1 MKKKKKKKIVK
12 KKKKKGKK
20 KKKKQC
26 MAQYLVKYWM
36 NVDVL
41 AEEVIDSENI
51 NMETN
56 DLGKYNE
63 PTKEAKYKILD
74 SIKINRRSYEK
85 YDEKLNDSSKKPSS
99 DK

>member
-1 MKKKKKKKIVK
+1 M
-12 KKKKKGKK
+12 
-20 KKKKQC
+20 
-26 MAQYLVKYWM
+26 QYKVKYWM

-41 AEEVIDSENI
+41 AEEIIDSENI
-51 NMETN
+51 NMDTN

-63 PTKEAKYKILD
+63 PTKDAKYIILN

>member
-1 MKKKKKKKIVK
+1 
-12 KKKKKGKK
+12 
-20 KKKKQC
+20 
-26 MAQYLVKYWM
+26 M

-41 AEEVIDSENI
+41 AEEVVDSENI

-74 SIKINRRSYEK
+74 SIKINRRSYEQ
-85 YDEKLNDSSKKPSS
+85 YDKKPDNSSKEPSS
-99 DK
+99 NK

>member
-1 MKKKKKKKIVK
+1 
-12 KKKKKGKK
+12 
-20 KKKKQC
+20 

-41 AEEVIDSENI
+41 AEELVDSENI

-63 PTKEAKYKILD
+63 PAKDAKYKILD

-85 YDEKLNDSSKKPSS
+85 YDEKFNNRSKESSS

>member
-1 MKKKKKKKIVK
+1 
-12 KKKKKGKK
+12 
-20 KKKKQC
+20 

-41 AEEVIDSENI
+41 AEELVDSENI

-63 PTKEAKYKILD
+63 PTKDAKYKILD
-74 SIKINRRSYEK
+74 SIKINRRSYENLK
-85 YDEKLNDSSKKPSS
+85 DRKSVV
-99 DK
+99 

>member
-1 MKKKKKKKIVK
+1 M
-12 KKKKKGKK
+12 
-20 KKKKQC
+20 
-26 MAQYLVKYWM
+26 QYKVKYWM

-41 AEEVIDSENI
+41 AEEIIDSENI
-51 NMETN
+51 NMDTN

-63 PTKEAKYKILD
+63 PTKDAKYKILD

>member
-1 MKKKKKKKIVK
+1 
-12 KKKKKGKK
+12 
-20 KKKKQC
+20 

-41 AEEVIDSENI
+41 AEELVDSENI

>member
-1 MKKKKKKKIVK
+1 
-12 KKKKKGKK
+12 
-20 KKKKQC
+20 

-41 AEEVIDSENI
+41 AEELVDSENI

-63 PTKEAKYKILD
+63 PTKDAKYKILD
-74 SIKINRRSYEK
+74 TVGLK
-85 YDEKLNDSSKKPSS
+85 YN
-99 DK
+99 

>member
-1 MKKKKKKKIVK
+1 M
-12 KKKKKGKK
+12 
-20 KKKKQC
+20 
-26 MAQYLVKYWM
+26 QYKVKYWM

-51 NMETN
+51 NMDTN
-56 DLGKYNE
+56 DLGKFNE
-63 PTKEAKYKILD
+63 PTKDAKYKILD

>member
-1 MKKKKKKKIVK
+1 
-12 KKKKKGKK
+12 
-20 KKKKQC
+20 

-41 AEEVIDSENI
+41 AEELVDSENI

-63 PTKEAKYKILD
+63 PTKDAKYKILD
-74 SIKINRRSYEK
+74 SIKINRRSYEQ
-85 YDEKLNDSSKKPSS
+85 YDKKFNISSQDRISNK
-99 DK
+99 

>member
-1 MKKKKKKKIVK
+1 
-12 KKKKKGKK
+12 
-20 KKKKQC
+20 

-41 AEEVIDSENI
+41 AEELVDSENI

-63 PTKEAKYKILD
+63 PTKDAKYKILD
-74 SIKINRRSYEK
+74 SIKINRRSYEQ
-85 YDEKLNDSSKKPSS
+85 YDKKLNDSSKEPPSN
-99 DK
+99 KWN

>member
-1 MKKKKKKKIVK
+1 
-12 KKKKKGKK
+12 
-20 KKKKQC
+20 

-36 NVDVL
+36 NVDVV
-41 AEEVIDSENI
+41 AEEVVDSENI

-74 SIKINRRSYEK
+74 TIKINRRSYEQ
-85 YDEKLNDSSKKPSS
+85 YDKKLNIRSKNPSS
-99 DK
+99 NK

>member
-1 MKKKKKKKIVK
+1 
-12 KKKKKGKK
+12 
-20 KKKKQC
+20 

-51 NMETN
+51 NMDTN
-56 DLGKYNE
+56 DLGKFNE
-63 PTKEAKYKILD
+63 PTKDAKYKILD

>member
-1 MKKKKKKKIVK
+1 
-12 KKKKKGKK
+12 
-20 KKKKQC
+20 

-41 AEEVIDSENI
+41 AEELVDSENI

-85 YDEKLNDSSKKPSS
+85 YDEKLNDSRKKPSS

>member
-51 NMETN
+51 NMDTN
-56 DLGKYNE
+56 DLGKFNE
-63 PTKEAKYKILD
+63 PTKDAKYKILD
-74 SIKINRRSYEK
+74 SIKINRRSYEQ
-85 YDEKLNDSSKKPSS
+85 YDKKLNDSSKEPPSN
-99 DK
+99 K

>member
-1 MKKKKKKKIVK
+1 
-12 KKKKKGKK
+12 
-20 KKKKQC
+20 

-85 YDEKLNDSSKKPSS
+85 YDEKLNDSSKTPSS

>member
-1 MKKKKKKKIVK
+1 M
-12 KKKKKGKK
+12 
-20 KKKKQC
+20 
-26 MAQYLVKYWM
+26 QYKVKYWM

>member
-1 MKKKKKKKIVK
+1 
-12 KKKKKGKK
+12 
-20 KKKKQC
+20 

-74 SIKINRRSYEK
+74 SIKINRTTYEK

>member
-1 MKKKKKKKIVK
+1 
-12 KKKKKGKK
+12 
-20 KKKKQC
+20 

>member
-1 MKKKKKKKIVK
+1 
-12 KKKKKGKK
+12 
-20 KKKKQC
+20 

-41 AEEVIDSENI
+41 AEELVDSENI

-63 PTKEAKYKILD
+63 PTKEANYKILD
-74 SIKINRRSYEK
+74 TIKINRRSYEEHDK
-85 YDEKLNDSSKKPSS
+85 KPNDSSKEPPSN
-99 DK
+99 KWN

>member
-1 MKKKKKKKIVK
+1 MI
-12 KKKKKGKK
+12 
-20 KKKKQC
+20 
-26 MAQYLVKYWM
+26 
-36 NVDVL
+36 VDVL